1 LHILNNIF
9 SDPETIATVPSLT
22 ISSLLKLLST
32 ISLRC
37 RTSSIL
43 ADDVEYN
50 DNPQVMSHG
59 QVTVACVFRL
69 CTMILNFRV
78 YEDQKDFIHQK
89 ECMEIMFK
97 FAEEVRLALGVLS
110 AVKVSFPK
118 EKRWDDSPYQDEKL
132 IEQISLNPDSIARQL
147 YELAEN
153 LLENFNDNHAETPT
167 SSSNKTSMR
176 GGFV

>member
-1 LHILNNIF
+1 MLLLLDSSSVLFQTFIF
-9 SDPETIATVPSLT
+9 
-22 ISSLLKLLST
+22 
-32 ISLRC
+32 R
-37 RTSSIL
+37 
-43 ADDVEYN
+43 
-50 DNPQVMSHG
+50 
-59 QVTVACVFRL
+59 
-69 CTMILNFRV
+69 
-78 YEDQKDFIHQK
+78 
-89 ECMEIMFK
+89 